1 MIRLLI
7 SILLIA
13 SAFTCQAM
21 AQRDYTE
28 GARPRQDRPEVE
40 VRPARKP
47 PAPPRKAPK
56 GATIA
61 KDRSNGV
68 LFVITNPPYAEILI
82 KNKKGETVKQA
93 RAEGGEFRT
102 ELPGGNY
109 LVEVN
114 SSDMAPSSNWVV
126 LKPGGIRVVTADLAI
141 VTGSIIIGL
150 VETDAAIFVDGV
162 QVKEWKKS
170 EDMVE
175 IVDVL
180 QGKHLLRITHP
191 SITPYEKEIEVQSS
205 SSTIVMPRFTP
216 ATALLAVRSN
226 PGVAVYIDG
235 HLLGNTSGEGLLKVS
250 ALRVGEHDMKLW
262 KDGYEEHK
270 ERFKVEP
277 GASAIERPLKP
288 KKIYSGFADFF
299 LDGGSSWTLPKSWEV
314 MSGKMLVRGP
324 EIGLVADRIYKD
336 FKLEFDISL
345 RNGKGAVW
353 VIRARD
359 ENNYYVFQLSG
370 QKATAP
376 NTFRS
381 YVCRDGKL
389 QLINTTKINEDLSQ
403 PGDSFHIVVE
413 AKGSEIR
420 HFIESVSN
428 PSEKGVRMLDILVDS
443 TLSYGKVGFS
453 TKESEEFIVY
463 SFVAAPITK

>member
-1 MIRLLI
+1 MIRLLV
-7 SILLIA
+7 SIMLIA
-13 SAFTCQAM
+13 FAFTCQAM
-21 AQRDYTE
+21 AQRTQPDV
-28 GARPRQDRPEVE
+28 ARPRQDRPEVE
-40 VRPARKP
+40 VRPARRP
-47 PAPPRKAPK
+47 PPPPRRNPK
-56 GATIA
+56 GPTMA

-68 LFVITNPPYAEILI
+68 LFVITNPPSAGILI

-93 RAEGGEFRT
+93 RAEDGEFRT

-114 SSDMAPSSNWVV
+114 SSDLAPFSNWVA
-126 LKPGGIRVVTADLAI
+126 LKPGGIRVVTADLA
-141 VTGSIIIGL
+141 VNTGSIIIGL

-170 EDMVE
+170 ENMVE
-175 IVDVL
+175 IGDVL
-180 QGKHLLRITHP
+180 QGKHVLRITHP
-191 SITPYEKEIEVQSS
+191 AIMPYEKEIEVQAS
-205 SSTIVMPRFTP
+205 SSTIVMPRFMP
-216 ATALLAVRSN
+216 AAAVLAVKSN

-235 HLLGNTSGEGLLKVS
+235 EFLGNTSSEGILKIS
-250 ALRVGEHDMKLW
+250 ALRVGEHELKLW
-262 KDGYEEHK
+262 KDGYEEQR
-270 ERFKVEP
+270 ERLKVQP
-277 GASAIERPLKP
+277 GASVIERDLKL
-288 KKIYSGFADFF
+288 KKIYAGFADFF
-299 LDGGSSWTLPKSWEV
+299 MDGGSSWSLPKSWEV

-324 EIGLVADRIYKD
+324 ELGLVSNRVYKD

-345 RNGKGAVW
+345 RNGTGAVW
-353 VIRARD
+353 VIRVRD

-389 QLINTTKINEDLSQ
+389 QLLNTTKVVEDLSQ

-420 HFIESVSN
+420 HFIETVSN
-428 PSEKGVRMLDILVDS
+428 PSDKGIHLLNVLVDS
-443 TLSYGKVGFS
+443 SISYGKVGFS
-453 TKESEEFIVY
+453 TKENEEFIVY
-463 SFVAAPITK
+463 SFVAEPIIK